1 MPSTTEITVQQLSR
15 LIGLPSAPAIVDVR
29 TEEDYAAA
37 PHLIPGSRRRDFR
50 AVKTWA
56 GHYHGRSVIVA
67 CQRGLK
73 LSQGVAAWMRH
84 EGIDAQTLEGGFEAW
99 KGAGHLLV
107 RTEKLPARDE
117 HDRTVWVTRA
127 RPKVDRIACPW
138 LIRRFVDPGAVF
150 LFVAPSEV
158 LPVAE
163 RFSATPF
170 DIDGVFWSH
179 RGETCTFDTMI
190 AEFGLK
196 SEPLSRLAASFA
208 VRIRPNWISHRK
220 PPACSRPR
228 SDTRACIATT
238 SRSSTP
244 RWRCTTP
251 STGGAATRRRK
262 RTTGRRP
269 RLRLEQGSMQQD
281 TVIAG
286 TAPPPTYA
294 EALKVWAR
302 IGLLSFGGP
311 AGQIALMHRELVEER
326 KWIDEGRY
334 LNALN
339 FCMLLP
345 GPEAMQLATYVGW
358 RLHGLKGGLTA
369 GLLFVIPGALIVLAL
384 SMLYAA
390 FGKLPLVEAVFVGI
404 KAAVLAIVVEA
415 LLRIARR
422 SLKDGVEWAIAGS
435 AFVAIFFL
443 AVPFPLIVL
452 AAALI
457 GFARGGNAPAASSVA
472 NADSGAPIAQTLT
485 TTAVWLAIWIVPLA
499 ALAAMFGPS
508 HVLSQI
514 ALFFS
519 KLAVVTFGGAYAVLA
534 YMAQDV
540 VETHRWLT
548 AGEMLDGLGLAETTP
563 GPLILVTEFVGF
575 LAAHRHGG
583 GNPWVMGVLGALVTL
598 WATFAPCFLWI
609 FAGAPYIERLNAEP
623 RLKAALAAVTA
634 AVVGVIL
641 NLTVWFALHVL
652 FASVTERF
660 AGPLRLH
667 APDLASISWPALL
680 LSGVAIVLLFV
691 LHRGVLTTLAV
702 CGALAFAWHA
712 VA

>member
-1 MPSTTEITVQQLSR
+1 
-15 LIGLPSAPAIVDVR
+15 
-29 TEEDYAAA
+29 
-37 PHLIPGSRRRDFR
+37 
-50 AVKTWA
+50 
-56 GHYHGRSVIVA
+56 
-67 CQRGLK
+67 
-73 LSQGVAAWMRH
+73 
-84 EGIDAQTLEGGFEAW
+84 
-99 KGAGHLLV
+99 
-107 RTEKLPARDE
+107 
-117 HDRTVWVTRA
+117 
-127 RPKVDRIACPW
+127 
-138 LIRRFVDPGAVF
+138 
-150 LFVAPSEV
+150 
-158 LPVAE
+158 
-163 RFSATPF
+163 
-170 DIDGVFWSH
+170 
-179 RGETCTFDTMI
+179 
-190 AEFGLK
+190 
-196 SEPLSRLAASFA
+196 
-208 VRIRPNWISHRK
+208 
-220 PPACSRPR
+220 
-228 SDTRACIATT
+228 
-238 SRSSTP
+238 
-244 RWRCTTP
+244 
-251 STGGAATRRRK
+251 
-262 RTTGRRP
+262 
-269 RLRLEQGSMQQD
+269 MQQD

-286 TAPPPTYA
+286 AAPPPTYT

-326 KWIDEGRY
+326 RWIDEGRY

-358 RLHGLKGGLTA
+358 RLHGLRGGLTA
-369 GLLFVIPGALIVLAL
+369 GLLFVIPGAVVVLTL

-390 FGKLPLVEAVFVGI
+390 FGKLPVVEAVFVGI

-415 LLRIARR
+415 LLRIAKR
-422 SLKDGVEWAIAGS
+422 SLKDNVEWAIAGA

-457 GFARGGNAPAASSVA
+457 GFARGTSPPTALGSAKPD
-472 NADSGAPIAQTLT
+472 ADVPIARTLAT
-485 TTAVWLAIWIVPLA
+485 IALWLAIWIVPLA
-499 ALAAMFGPS
+499 ALAAIFGPS

-583 GNPWVMGVLGALVTL
+583 GNPWVMGVLGAIVTL

-652 FASVTERF
+652 FAGVTERF

-667 APDLASISWPALL
+667 IPDLATISWPALL

-691 LHRGVLTTLAV
+691 LHRGVLTTLAA
-702 CGALAFAWHA
+702 CGALALTWHA